1 MAATPEGKVKDMIR
15 KVLKEFDE
23 ERNVMY
29 NNFDYHVGTLKQF
42 WPVPSGYGASDI
54 DCIVCYYGN
63 YIAIEAKAPGK
74 KPQPRQE
81 ETLAE
86 TIGAGGL
93 TFVIDGPDGC
103 NDLRASL
110 QRIKD
115 ANHR

>member
-1 MAATPEGKVKDMIR
+1 MATTPEGKVKDMIR

-23 ERNVMY
+23 DRIERY

-54 DCIVCYYGN
+54 DCIVCYYGQ
-63 YIAIEAKAPGK
+63 YISIEAKAPRK
-74 KPQPRQE
+74 KPKPRQE

-93 TFVIDGPDGC
+93 IFVIDGLAGC
-103 NDLRASL
+103 IELRAAL